1 MHVNIAWSIRIL
13 FELYKSLV
21 KIQIGNLQDVFKEK
35 GQSWTFKKEYFEE
48 LQDNIVFWFKTLEK

>member
-1 MHVNIAWSIRIL
+1 M